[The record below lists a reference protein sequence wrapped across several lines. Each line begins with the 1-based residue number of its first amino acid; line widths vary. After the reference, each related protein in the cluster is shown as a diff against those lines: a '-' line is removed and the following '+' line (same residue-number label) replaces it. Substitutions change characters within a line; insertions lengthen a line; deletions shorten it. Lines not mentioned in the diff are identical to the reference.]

1 MNFPLV
7 SLDSISFCHVIILF
21 TVNVDEWLQ
30 SASADNGDFEDI
42 ADDQGIFNF
51 NFL

>member
-1 MNFPLV
+1 MIFL
-7 SLDSISFCHVIILF
+7 I

-42 ADDQGIFNF
+42 ADDQGSLNV
-51 NFL
+51 NWL